1 MKLEEKLYKQMLLRG
16 LNQQRLA
23 QLSGVSDSEISRLL
37 NGQSRRPGLHSLH
50 RIAKVLA
57 VSLEFLADD
66 ALVSDPRGSV
76 EAQPREEREV
86 LERARS
92 IGLRQTLMLLDTAR
106 VLGFELAIRRLVG
119 AAPRPGLPDEVAGDP
134 RARAHAEAE

>member
-50 RIAKVLA
+50 RIAKVLS
-57 VSLEFLADD
+57 VSLEYLADD
-66 ALVSDPRGSV
+66 ALEADPRGLAESST
-76 EAQPREEREV
+76 REERDLV
-86 LERARS
+86 ERGRS
-92 IGLRQTLMLLDTAR
+92 LGLRQALLILDTAR

-119 AAPRPGLPDEVAGDP
+119 ATP
-134 RARAHAEAE
+134 RAAVADDSHDEPRSRSQAEAD